1 MSSSCNG
8 NNESAAAAAA
18 TTTSSSSSLISRI
31 IFRSVQPTDVA
42 RCYAIESASYPEDEA
57 ASKSALQYR
66 VSMLL
71 LHCKHSQ

>member
-8 NNESAAAAAA
+8 NNESAATAE

-42 RCYAIESASYPEDEA
+42 RCHAIESASYPEDEA

-71 LHCKHSQ
+71 LHFKHSQ